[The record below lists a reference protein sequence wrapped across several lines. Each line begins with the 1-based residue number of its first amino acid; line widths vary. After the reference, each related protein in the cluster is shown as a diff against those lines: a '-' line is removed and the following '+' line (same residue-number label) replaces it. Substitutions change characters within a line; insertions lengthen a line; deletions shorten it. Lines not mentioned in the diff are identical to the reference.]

1 MVNTLAIDMIN
12 LDHTYLCYNGEI
24 IDNGNRRHCNIRPA
38 CYDNRIDLE
47 NTSRE
52 LITYHTNTTPYC
64 YESLLATYINKYL
77 TEVESMHDTVH
88 TIVFTIPHTFN
99 RSVLDCAM
107 THVSVDTY
115 RIIYDYEAA
124 ATVVSHTTVV
134 VPHTTI
140 VVPSEF
146 ETTILANNTVTVIPF
161 GSHHIKTAIQHAIP
175 YAITLDDAWKVYKHL
190 QMLPKVNISD
200 IIMSIDQSFE
210 MSQDDLKNILASYY
224 TQLQK
229 HIDSTMSVG
238 LFRWLNRD
246 VTCTRMFNNIIRTY
260 NPDEA
265 ICIAACN
272 TTRTAS
278 TPASTASTPASTAS
292 TPYNDT
298 YKYIDTYEPSVERF
312 NDECTKIH
320 DQVCFN
326 DVINDYMNAIDEFL
340 IATCLSVTIYKINK
354 STLLYIHKL
363 LVKYNW
369 PCDHIDEL
377 ATYIQDYLQKY
388 NLCEVDLSK

>member
-1 MVNTLAIDMIN
+1 MVNILAIDMIN

-24 IDNGNRRHCNIRPA
+24 IDNGNRRRCNIRPA

-107 THVSVDTY
+107 THVSVDSY
-115 RIIYDYEAA
+115 RIVYDYEAA
-124 ATVVSHTTVV
+124 ATIVS
-134 VPHTTI
+134 HTTI

-175 YAITLDDAWKVYKHL
+175 YTITLDDAWKVYEHL

-200 IIMSIDQSFE
+200 IIMSIDQSYE

-229 HIDSTMSVG
+229 YIDSTMSVG

-272 TTRTAS
+272 TACNTASNTAS
-278 TPASTASTPASTAS
+278 TPASTPACTR
-292 TPYNDT
+292 YNDV
-298 YKYIDTYEPSVERF
+298 YKYIDIYKPSVERF
-312 NDECTKIH
+312 NEDCTKIR
-320 DQVCFN
+320 DQVYFN

>member
-77 TEVESMHDTVH
+77 TEVESMYDTVH
-88 TIVFTIPHTFN
+88 TIVFTVPHIFN

-115 RIIYDYEAA
+115 RIVYDYEAA
-124 ATVVSHTTVV
+124 ATVVS
-134 VPHTTI
+134 HTTI

-146 ETTILANNTVTVIPF
+146 ETTILANNTITVIPF
-161 GSHHIKTAIQHAIP
+161 GSYHVKTAIQHAIP
-175 YAITLDDAWKVYKHL
+175 YAITLDDAWKVYEHL

-229 HIDSTMSVG
+229 YIDSTMSVA

-272 TTRTAS
+272 TAS
-278 TPASTASTPASTAS
+278 TR
-292 TPYNDT
+292 YNDT

-377 ATYIQDYLQKY
+377 VTFIQDYLQKY

>member
-1 MVNTLAIDMIN
+1 MVNILAIDMIN

-24 IDNGNRRHCNIRPA
+24 IDNGNRRRCNIRPA

-77 TEVESMHDTVH
+77 TEVESIHDTVH

-107 THVSVDTY
+107 THVSVDSY
-115 RIIYDYEAA
+115 RIVYDYEAA
-124 ATVVSHTTVV
+124 ATVVS
-134 VPHTTI
+134 HTTI

-175 YAITLDDAWKVYKHL
+175 YTITLDDAWKVYEHL

-200 IIMSIDQSFE
+200 IIMSIDQSYE

-265 ICIAACN
+265 ICIAASNTACN
-272 TTRTAS
+272 TAS
-278 TPASTASTPASTAS
+278 TPASTR
-292 TPYNDT
+292 YNDV
-298 YKYIDTYEPSVERF
+298 YKYIDIYKPSVERF
-312 NDECTKIH
+312 NEDCTKIR
-320 DQVCFN
+320 DQVYFN